1 MRSRLVLLL
10 TAAVL
15 ITAFGHAHPQPRMP
29 RVAVLWAG
37 PLSFAQPYIT
47 AGLDAMRTLGWID
60 GQNIVVDYRLAP
72 PNVITTADRLANL
85 VRNAEDLAR
94 IKVDAIVAVGDP
106 AVEAAR
112 RATSTIPIVML
123 AVGDAVGAG
132 FVSSLARPGGN
143 VTGIGALSVDLSGK
157 RLELLK
163 QIVPRASRVAVLWSP
178 ANPAGLL
185 GFRETESA
193 ARVLGVTLQSLP
205 VRQHDELATAFAAMA
220 RERADGLVVVTDP
233 LTWTARREIVQ
244 LATKHRLPAVYELRE
259 YVDTGGL
266 ASYGPSLVAL
276 SRRVAVYVDRILK
289 GAKPAE
295 LPVEQPTELE
305 LVMSLKAAQAITLTI
320 PQSSAGHRPR
330 RPAHSVIR
338 RRRDADRVTGAARS
352 GWHARRARAWPASR
366 GVPLPARRARPRS
379 RSRWPRARAWCR
391 PHRRRA
397 GRAGWTWTA
406 PR

>member
-1 MRSRLVLLL
+1 MRTRLVVIL

-15 ITAFGHAHPQPRMP
+15 VTAFGHAQPQPRLP
-29 RVAVLWAG
+29 RVGVLWAG

-47 AGLDAMRTLGWID
+47 AGLDAMRRLGWID
-60 GQNIVVDYRLAP
+60 GQNIVIDYRLAP
-72 PNVITTADRLANL
+72 PTMTGTAERIANL

-94 IKVDAIVAVGDP
+94 IKVDVIVAAGDP

-112 RATSTIPIVML
+112 RATSTVPIVML

-163 QIVPRASRVAVLWSP
+163 QIVPRATRVAVLWSP
-178 ANPAGLL
+178 ANPAGIL
-185 GFRETESA
+185 GFRETEGA
-193 ARVLGVTLQSLP
+193 ARLLGVTLQSLP
-205 VRQHDELATAFAAMA
+205 VRQHDEIPTAFAAMT
-220 RERADGLVVVTDP
+220 RDRADGFVVVTDP
-233 LTWTARREIVQ
+233 LTWTGRQQIVD

-259 YVDTGGL
+259 YVDAGGL

-305 LVMSLKAAQAITLTI
+305 LVMSVKAAQAITLTI
-320 PQSSAGHRPR
+320 PQAVTVR
-330 RPAHSVIR
+330 ADQVIQ
-338 RRRDADRVTGAARS
+338 
-352 GWHARRARAWPASR
+352 
-366 GVPLPARRARPRS
+366 
-379 RSRWPRARAWCR
+379 
-391 PHRRRA
+391 
-397 GRAGWTWTA
+397 
-406 PR
+406 